1 MQIKKRHTV
10 LYVKRT
16 KYLTGVF
23 SNVFVEVCVEC
34 DRYNKFQSLL
44 AKSVKNMLLAI
55 KQTQIDYVMAYIHY
69 A

>member
-1 MQIKKRHTV
+1 V
-10 LYVKRT
+10 LYVKQTRDV
-16 KYLTGVF
+16 TGVF

-55 KQTQIDYVMAYIHY
+55 NKHK
-69 A
+69 